1 MLLILSRVALAL
13 FLSLLV
19 AQIVLTVYWSIH
31 PPDAYQY
38 PSTTYPNATSSDP
51 ATIAGT
57 ATNETS
63 PPYYPSPWGTG
74 LGNWTAAYQ
83 KAVAFVSQLTLAEKV
98 NLTTGVGY
106 VIILFIILPKT
117 C

>member
-1 MLLILSRVALAL
+1 MLLILSRVALAS
-13 FLSLLV
+13 FLSFLV
-19 AQIVLTVYWSIH
+19 AQIVLIVYWSIH
-31 PPDAYQY
+31 PPNVYQY
-38 PSTTYPNATSSDP
+38 PAATYPNAISSDP
-51 ATIAGT
+51 ATIAGA

-63 PPYYPSPWGTG
+63 PPFYPSPWGTG

-106 VIILFIILPKT
+106 VIVLFSTLPKT
-117 C
+117 Y